1 MQLHGWWFPAIKLNA
16 FAGADRRFPRFL
28 IGAVALTISVLPCH
42 ADVPDAGGPANPSSP
57 SPFVS
62 CFSGWFAR
70 VSKTQA
76 EQPHWITP
84 LVTVT
89 PRLEQ
94 ELRYD
99 QSWQHQPGGRTLTS
113 YGDGKGLELI
123 PAERVELILGVPA
136 WQSERTASGTPLKH
150 GWADE
155 SFLLK
160 YRLLSANEE
169 QGDYIL
175 TAFLGVAISTGS
187 ENFSADH
194 YVVTPTLAF
203 GKGWGDFD
211 FQTTF
216 GVSVPDNGSAPD
228 GAGTPLL
235 LNSAFQYRV
244 MKNLWP
250 ELEVNYTHWPNGAH
264 DGLDQAFLTPGLVV
278 GKIPIAGRLGLT
290 VGAGYQMALTD
301 HPLYRHN
308 LILTVR
314 LPF

>member
-1 MQLHGWWFPAIKLNA
+1 MSISPCQAGDLEGVHQADQPSASAVGNYFSDWFP
-16 FAGADRRFPRFL
+16 
-28 IGAVALTISVLPCH
+28 
-42 ADVPDAGGPANPSSP
+42 
-57 SPFVS
+57 
-62 CFSGWFAR
+62 R

-76 EQPHWITP
+76 DQPHWVTP

-99 QSWQHQPGGRTLTS
+99 QLWETVPGGDTLKS
-113 YGDGKGLELI
+113 FGGGKGLELI
-123 PAERVELILGVPA
+123 PAKHIELIFGVPA
-136 WQSERTASGTPLKH
+136 WQSEDTSPRKQ

-169 QGDYIL
+169 EGNYIL
-175 TAFLGVAISTGS
+175 TAFLGLSVPTGS
-187 ENFSADH
+187 ADFTTHH
-194 YVVTPTLAF
+194 YAVTPTVAF

-211 FQTTF
+211 VQTTF
-216 GVSVPDNGSAPD
+216 GVSVPDDGSAPA

-235 LNSAFQYRV
+235 LNAAFQYRV

-250 ELEVNYTHWPNGAH
+250 EAELNYTHWPNGRH
-264 DGLDQAFLTPGLVV
+264 DGLDQAFITPGLVI
-278 GKIPIAGRLGLT
+278 GKIPIAGRVGLT
-290 VGAGYQMALTD
+290 VGAGYQVAVTD

-308 LILTVR
+308 FILTMR
-314 LPF
+314 IPF

>member
-1 MQLHGWWFPAIKLNA
+1 MQII
-16 FAGADRRFPRFL
+16 RSVFPRSKFSRL
-28 IGAVALTISVLPCH
+28 FPGVAGIALALMGILQCP
-42 ADVPDAGGPANPSSP
+42 ADDLDGIRQPDPPSMSP
-57 SPFVS
+57 VENY
-62 CFSGWFAR
+62 FSDWFAR

-76 EQPHWITP
+76 EQPLWITP

-89 PRLEQ
+89 PRLEE

-99 QSWQHQPGGRTLTS
+99 LSWEHLPGGGTLTS
-113 YGDGKGLELI
+113 YGGGKGLEII
-123 PAERVELILGVPA
+123 PAERVELIFGVPA
-136 WQSERTASGTPLKH
+136 WQSETTPSGSPLKH

-169 QGDYIL
+169 QGNYIL
-175 TAFLGVAISTGS
+175 TAFLGLSVPTGS
-187 ENFSADH
+187 ETFTADH
-194 YVVTPTLAF
+194 YVVTPTIAF

-216 GVSVPDNGSAPD
+216 GASVPDDGSAPA

-235 LNSAFQYRV
+235 LNTAFQYRV

-250 ELEVNYTHWPNGAH
+250 ELEVNYTHWPNGKH
-264 DGLDQAFLTPGLVV
+264 DGLDQAFLTPGLVA
-278 GKIPIAGRLGLT
+278 GKIPIAGRVGLT
-290 VGAGYQMALTD
+290 FGAGYQIAVTD

-308 LILTVR
+308 FILTMR
-314 LPF
+314 IPF